1 MEISSEQETMS
12 EPNHSVTNSS
22 DEFSNSNIS
31 KLETD
36 DEFEKKQGENQLH
49 FLDDGDDQISE
60 EVESK

>member
-1 MEISSEQETMS
+1 MS

-36 DEFEKKQGENQLH
+36 DEFEKKQGEN
-49 FLDDGDDQISE
+49 
-60 EVESK
+60 